1 MVCLDCILAAIIA
14 PNKEI
19 PKHVTM
25 PGAIAMLM
33 PNHPK
38 DTRDHAYAALAR
50 QYPSVV
56 LIVDA
61 CFKVCSAIALAWRLR
76 RTRRI
81 LDTFDPDRLRDVG
94 FTRADLRN
102 GRLDKLLE
110 TQHAAARPQR
120 PWARFWR
127 GALAADRCRKAL
139 IALGHDQLHSLS
151 EQGLKARREAR
162 HGHSSGCTCRTS
174 GAKP

>member
-1 MVCLDCILAAIIA
+1 
-14 PNKEI
+14 
-19 PKHVTM
+19 
-25 PGAIAMLM
+25 MLM
-33 PNHPK
+33 RNDPRHA
-38 DTRDHAYAALAR
+38 RDHAYDELAR

-61 CFKVCSAIALAWRLR
+61 CFKAWAAVTHAYRLR

-81 LDTFDPDRLRDVG
+81 LAALDHDRLDDIG
-94 FTRADLRN
+94 FDRADLRN
-102 GRLDKLLE
+102 GRLDAVLKE
-110 TQHAAARPQR
+110 QHAARPQGSS
-120 PWARFWR
+120 ARLWR

-151 EQGLKARREAR
+151 DQGLKARREALHEHR
-162 HGHSSGCTCRTS
+162 SRCICGAS